1 MARTVFQFF
10 DMSESTQGDQGGWVV
25 ADLSPEER
33 KREFTE
39 LSDTTR
45 IVRYVGLSTLL
56 LYLSNRAFIP
66 SLECLR
72 GLDSTEGQA
81 DYEYSDE
88 AFRNFLTSLFNRY
101 KVIFAD
107 NIPPTERSPVVK
119 MVQFR
124 FHANRWKDELAK
136 RRAIWCWNRFDGES
150 NAMWK
155 LYGSKGVAI
164 KSTVGHLKEALANC
178 GCPRRLIAPVR
189 YDPPHNLSQVPN
201 NFNPQDKTT
210 WPSWLP

>member
-1 MARTVFQFF
+1 AGEMPV
-10 DMSESTQGDQGGWVV
+10 SEEAQGDHGGWVV

-33 KREFTE
+33 KLETPA
-39 LSDTTR
+39 LSDATP
-45 IVRYVGLSTLL
+45 IVRYVQLSTLF

-66 SLECLR
+66 SLERLR

-81 DYEYSDE
+81 DFEYSDE

-101 KVIFAD
+101 KAIFAD
-107 NIPPTERSPVVK
+107 KLRPTERSPGVK

-124 FHANRWKDELAK
+124 VRASRWRDELAK
-136 RRAIWCWNRFDGES
+136 RRAIWCWNRFNDPS
-150 NAMWK
+150 NAMWE

-178 GCPRRLIAPVR
+178 GCPRRLITPVR
-189 YDPPHNLSQVPN
+189 YDPPHNLSQAPN
-201 NFNPQDKTT
+201 NFNPQDKT
-210 WPSWLP
+210 